1 MALTQVKTSGI
12 ADDAVTLAK
21 QATGTDGNIISYDAS
36 GNPVAIATGDDG
48 QVLTSTGAG
57 SPPAF
62 EAILANDVN
71 NRVVTGTGSGLNGEE
86 NLTYDGNYLTQTIDS
101 SGKGVIITAAG
112 NHYPVF
118 AGDSNRSSAG
128 TYCTSFSGK
137 WDGTTI
143 GSFNVVT
150 GVDNTNKDDGKL
162 EFSTASSGTETV
174 HMTIASD
181 GKVLIGTTDAGFSGT
196 YTTVTIGNTTDT
208 NTGLTIAAAT
218 NGYSRLHFADGNTGA
233 AIYAGYIAYDHNND
247 EFQIGANNVGS
258 NKWEFKSDGNLK
270 IKDGDLVIGGTGH
283 GINFADSQTNA
294 AGMTSET
301 LDSYEEGLYTA
312 TLTCLTSGTITVDS
326 SWDQLY
332 YTKIGRVVYVTGR
345 IGVSAVSSPSGAQ
358 LRLNLPFTSAAGTE
372 WSGRVVGWVQVQ
384 GATKE
389 MQDYTSM
396 PTAGGNTYIQ
406 IGFADNTIF
415 TGDICADITTSTK
428 ISVNFHYV
436 T

>member
-36 GNPVAIATGDDG
+36 GNPVAIATGNDG

-150 GVDNTNKDDGKL
+150 GADNTNKDDGKL

-218 NGYSRLHFADGNTGA
+218 NGYSRLHFADGNSGT
-233 AIYAGYIAYDHNND
+233 AIYAGYICYDHNND
-247 EFQIGANNVGS
+247 EFQVGANNVGT
-258 NKWEFKSDGNLK
+258 NKWEFKSDGNFK
-270 IKDGDLVIGGTGH
+270 ITDGDLVIGGTGH
-283 GINFADSQTNA
+283 GINFSNSQTPA
-294 AGMTSET
+294 SGTGITSVSET
-301 LDSYEEGLYTA
+301 LDHYEEGTW
-312 TLTCLTSGTITVDS
+312 TPVVNSGTIS
-326 SWDQLY
+326 GGGY
-332 YTKIGRVVYVTGR
+332 YTR
-345 IGVSAVSSPSGAQ
+345 IGNVVTVQMYDTVLGGTRTSAVLEISG
-358 LRLNLPFTSAAGTE
+358 LPFIPAKWTPGPMYAA
-372 WSGRVVGWVQVQ
+372 
-384 GATKE
+384 
-389 MQDYTSM
+389 DYTAEGSEQ
-396 PTAGGNTYIQ
+396 ASIAAQEGYANLKVVEWGNEAIGTDFGNGYFVGQCTYRI
-406 IGFADNTIF
+406 A
-415 TGDICADITTSTK
+415 
-428 ISVNFHYV
+428 
-436 T
+436 